1 MKIISVASLKGGA
14 GKTAVS
20 IFLSQLLSEKG
31 RVLCV
36 DLDHNNNLTD
46 YFLRSMDTEKIESAN
61 VYHVLTG
68 TRSLE
73 DCIHES
79 GSISVLPAT
88 PRLARVGLELS
99 RDPGAILRFSKTLKK
114 LDFSAIVMDTPPAL
128 SFELSVA
135 LYCSTE
141 ILSPVSFSR
150 WTVQGFALLRD
161 EISGV
166 SKAIGRAPRLLAL
179 PAQVNAAQEE
189 KLRETDFA
197 EFARS
202 AIHRSAAIKA
212 ACDSGRSLKENSGSY
227 AQFKALA
234 EELLC

>member
-1 MKIISVASLKGGA
+1 MKVISVASLKGGA

-31 RVLCV
+31 RVLAV

-46 YFLRSMDTEKIESAN
+46 YFLRSVDTERIEAAN

-68 TRSLE
+68 TRRIE

-79 GSISVLPAT
+79 GSVSVLPAT
-88 PRLARVGLELS
+88 PHLARAGFELS

-114 LDFSAIVMDTPPAL
+114 LDFSAIVIDTPPAL
-128 SFELSVA
+128 SFELSAA
-135 LYCSTE
+135 LYSSCTVV
-141 ILSPVSFSR
+141 SPVSLSR

-166 SKAIGRAPRLLAL
+166 SHAIGRGPRLLAL
-179 PAQVNAAQEE
+179 PAQVNATQEK
-189 KLRETDFA
+189 KLRAGAFADFTRA
-197 EFARS
+197 C
-202 AIHRSAAIKA
+202 IHRSAAIKS
-212 ACDSGRSLKENSGSY
+212 ACDSGKPLKATSESY
-227 AQFKALA
+227 AEFRALA
-234 EELLC
+234 KELVC